1 MLLAGAT
8 GYKRYRKN
16 NYFSY
21 VQGSLRTSAFFRLLK
36 KGFLIARRLSFV
48 SFLLTVGT
56 MLLSA
61 LETGAL
67 FLLISAFYLT
77 FFPFFVLTAGIAIL
91 SGILLGSRRRTQLGT
106 AVKNKHVTVFFPVR
120 GSGFAASSFFKANAV
135 CMAAAADSVVLVVT
149 PYFWFTA
156 RIGRARILQC
166 LSAGGGAP
174 VSSAPALLVF
184 FLSEG
189 SCTLRYT
196 DGFGILKTTVRNGQ
210 SHSGRTRAQKFSH
223 AFSFCAKSMACP

>member
-1 MLLAGAT
+1 MFGKKEGRQERERQQTAQEMLLAGAT

-77 FFPFFVLTAGIAIL
+77 FFPFFVLPAGIAIL

-149 PYFWFTA
+149 PYFWSL
-156 RIGRARILQC
+156 RGL
-166 LSAGGGAP
+166 GGHGFFNAFRQEGEHLF
-174 VSSAPALLVF
+174 LLRRRF
-184 FLSEG
+184 W
-189 SCTLRYT
+189 
-196 DGFGILKTTVRNGQ
+196 
-210 SHSGRTRAQKFSH
+210 
-223 AFSFCAKSMACP
+223 FSFYRKVLVRYATQMVLVY